1 MANVIKSEA
10 ILSVLIPIFV
20 LVSAHSFEDCPT
32 RLRVLE
38 IALYETGN
46 NLLELNRIFFP
57 PNRETSR
64 FIRVIYS
71 FQNEAGELDD
81 CDVSYI
87 WAIGGF
93 LLMQPP
99 TIFQFT
105 SLFFNYPNNDLKEL
119 RLQLPYE
126 CRPLISSSCSCFGNE
141 TDLML
146 NIVTQQVSND
156 PFFLFPVCDPAVYA
170 NNRHLKIIAFR
181 SERNL
186 QICWLN
192 FVFSNLNTN

>member
-1 MANVIKSEA
+1 MPSNFEHARGALQLFNVQRSRTMADLMKLGVI
-10 ILSVLIPIFV
+10 LPVLISILV
-20 LVSAHSFEDCPT
+20 LVSARNSSFEDCPT
-32 RLRVLE
+32 RLSVLE
-38 IALYETGN
+38 IALYKTGN

-57 PNRETSR
+57 PNKQTSR
-64 FIRVIYS
+64 FIRVVYS
-71 FQNEAGELDD
+71 FQNEAGELDE

-105 SLFFNYPNNDLKEL
+105 SLFFNYPNNDLEEL

-126 CRPLISSSCSCFGNE
+126 CRPLIITSSSNCSCFGDD

-146 NIVTQQVSND
+146 NVMTQQVS
-156 PFFLFPVCDPAVYA
+156 
-170 NNRHLKIIAFR
+170 II
-181 SERNL
+181 
-186 QICWLN
+186 
-192 FVFSNLNTN
+192 